1 MGVESPNNDNEGND
15 DDDDDGDG
23 DDDGDDDDND
33 GDDYVLCIIAAYPS
47 IIKEKFFFLVV
58 FVLGVGFLIHPAYAA
73 NFLFFLIVFINNFF
87 LNNSSLSAFRH
98 FDSHFVNSSIGS

>member
-33 GDDYVLCIIAAYPS
+33 GDDYVLCIMYYCSISKYNKRKILLLGSLCFRCWIFNTPS
-47 IIKEKFFFLVV
+47 LCCELPIFFNRF
-58 FVLGVGFLIHPAYAA
+58 Y
-73 NFLFFLIVFINNFF
+73 
-87 LNNSSLSAFRH
+87 
-98 FDSHFVNSSIGS
+98 